1 MKQFLFLMMAAVTVS
16 SSFASDYSEGLQYAR
31 EKAGEGK
38 TLFQQFNTNELPDF
52 TQNPKEARLKPSN
65 KGELETAGKRFVE
78 SDSEAGALYQK
89 AYENKEKPLEK
100 GTQNQAKKDY
110 EQAGK
115 HPDTAPCSDG
125 TCIPVK
131 NEESNDFSE
140 GAVELGALSGVAQE
154 VKDGQLQGGMPGI
167 FKAQNITCR
176 TVYKYNRINFCR
188 KDKDILSASQAEKA
202 LHKAQRENRAVVVFG
217 GGTFCSKRK
226 KILKKWRCVEKK
238 QSWCVF
244 QSKLSRIVQVEAR
257 RQLGM
262 NFGAVW
268 GDVNAADCRGLTPE
282 QISRIDFDTPQM
294 RSALKEI
301 VEDYRA
307 RVRPL
312 QNSKAQSK
320 AGDYINSHQGGQDD

>member
-1 MKQFLFLMMAAVTVS
+1 MTVS
-16 SSFASDYSEGLQYAR
+16 ASFASDYSEGLQYAR

-78 SDSEAGALYQK
+78 SDSEAGTLYRQ
-89 AYENKEKPLEK
+89 AYENKEKSLEK
-100 GTQNQAKKDY
+100 DTQNQTRKDY
-110 EQAGK
+110 EQANK
-115 HPDTAPCSDG
+115 YPDTAPCSDG

-131 NEESNDFSE
+131 SEQSNDFSE
-140 GAVELGALSGVAQE
+140 GAVEIGALGGVAQE

-188 KDKDILSASQAEKA
+188 KDKDILSASQTEKA
-202 LHKAQRENRAVVVFG
+202 LHKAQRENRAVVVSG
-217 GGTFCSKRK
+217 GGTFCSKKK
-226 KILKKWRCVEKK
+226 KILGKRRCVEKK

-244 QSKLSRIVQVEAR
+244 HSKLARILQVEAR

-268 GDVNAADCRGLTPE
+268 DDTNAADCRGLTPD

-307 RVRPL
+307 RFRPL
-312 QNSKAQSK
+312 QNNKAQSK
-320 AGDYINSHQGGQDD
+320 ASDYINNHQGGEDD